1 MMDEPVGQRHRTAL
15 QRVSRGVAKGGDS
28 LLVVVSLKG
37 LAQAGRQADS
47 DKALAKALALALAS
61 RCLARN
67 SRN

>member
-1 MMDEPVGQRHRTAL
+1 MSQWGSGIGQHCRGGQR
-15 QRVSRGVAKGGDS
+15 GGKEGDS

>member
-15 QRVSRGVAKGGDS
+15 QRGGQRRGKEGDS

-37 LAQAGRQADS
+37 LAQPGRQADS